1 MNIVEHFLRHDKDRV
16 AYISDDE
23 EISYKT
29 LFEKFRHYYNF
40 LKSKNIR
47 NDDHVMIVLED
58 SHHFPA
64 LVLACFAVGV
74 KFYVPSPTF
83 TVSNLQAMVAKT
95 KTRHVFCNIK
105 NDKVSKLQK
114 VFVHEIEDIG
124 VSPSFDL
131 NMHQFTK
138 DETAMYLNT
147 TGSTGVPKLIPHSME
162 NVIEYAKGWAKSL
175 GVEKDDVL
183 YACPK
188 ICFGHGFGVSLLVNL
203 YVGCKAV
210 LYRDPPTPQKI
221 VKVFK
226 EYGPQY
232 LFMVPVIANMLVKKQ
247 RTLNL
252 ANLKKA
258 VCASDFLPE
267 IIQDKF
273 KKMYNKQLL
282 NLIGQSECFSFYTIA
297 SDNDYAKG
305 SIGKP
310 CENVEIKIIDQG
322 KVCSVGEIGDLYVK
336 TKYNANRYLNELDKT
351 ADTFRDGWVR
361 TRDRATI
368 GADGSIYYKGRVD
381 NLIKIKS
388 LFVSPIEIEDA
399 FLNIKGIDD
408 VLIETETDQNG
419 IITLHAKIICDH
431 EIDQL
436 EIKKRLSEV
445 LDAHKIPKTISKVAE
460 IQRTWNG
467 KKIRQVS

>member
-1 MNIVEHFLRHDKDRV
+1 MNIVEHFLRHDTDRV

-23 EISYKT
+23 KITYKM
-29 LFEKFRHYYNF
+29 LFETFKNYYNF
-40 LKSKNIR
+40 LKSKNIH

-64 LVLACFAVGV
+64 LAMACFAVGV

-83 TVSNLQAMVAKT
+83 TVSNLQAMIAKT
-95 KTRHVFCNIK
+95 KTKHMFCNTK

-114 VFVHEIEDIG
+114 VFIHEVEDIG
-124 VSPSFDL
+124 VAPNFDL
-131 NMHQFTK
+131 GLHTFHK
-138 DETAMYLNT
+138 DETAMYLGT
-147 TGSTGVPKLIPHSME
+147 SGSTGVPKLIPHSME
-162 NVIEYAKGWAKSL
+162 NLIEYAKGWSKSL

-188 ICFGHGFGVSLLVNL
+188 LCFAHGFSVSLLTNL
-203 YVGCKAV
+203 YVGCQAV
-210 LYRDPPTPQKI
+210 IYKDPPTPQKI
-221 VKVFK
+221 VKVFN
-226 EYGPQY
+226 EYSPQY

-247 RTLNL
+247 RTLDL
-252 ANLKKA
+252 SNLKKA

-282 NLIGQSECFSFYTIA
+282 NLIGQSECLSFYTIA

-305 SIGKP
+305 SIGRP
-310 CENVEIKIIDQG
+310 CENVEIKIVKGDRECDI
-322 KVCSVGEIGDLYVK
+322 GEIGELYVK
-336 TKYNANRYLNELDKT
+336 TKYNANRYLNDPEKT
-351 ADTFRDGWVR
+351 ADTFKDGWVR

-381 NLIKIKS
+381 NLIKIKG
-388 LFVSPIEIEDA
+388 LFVAPIEIENV
-399 FLNIKGIDD
+399 FLHIKGIDD
-408 VLIETETDQNG
+408 VLIETKIDQNG
-419 IITLHAKIICDH
+419 IITLHAKVMCDH

-436 EIKKRLSEV
+436 ELKKRLSAV
-445 LDAHKIPKTISKVAE
+445 LDSHKIPKTISRVSE
-460 IQRTWNG
+460 IQRTYNG
-467 KKIRQVS
+467 KKVRQVI